1 MDENMLAQLHRDLG
15 RIEALQA
22 NTAAQLR
29 EIKEYQT
36 LQDRRIAE
44 IHDVIVAA
52 GGGWRALAIS
62 ASIGAA
68 AAAAVLNFKKLLGIL

>member
-1 MDENMLAQLHRDLG
+1 MDEQMLAQLHRDLG
-15 RIEALQA
+15 RIEALNA
-22 NTAAQLR
+22 VTAVQLK
-29 EIKEYQT
+29 EIKDYQAA
-36 LQDRRIAE
+36 QDRRISE

-68 AAAAVLNFKKLLGIL
+68 AAAAVLNFKKLMGMI